1 MKKGDIVGQ
10 ALSPAQKWIE
20 QFVLRRLDNV
30 KRYSN
35 HPATVR
41 EREEKLNE
49 IPSKTPNGKRI
60 RDSLNTPSLRN
71 RELPGPGTWMP
82 PEWNQLHM

>member
-35 HPATVR
+35 HPTTVK
-41 EREEKLNE
+41 ERKEKLNE
-49 IPSKTPNGKRI
+49 IPTETPNGKRI
-60 RDSLNTPSLRN
+60 RDSLNTPSWRQPWS
-71 RELPGPGTWMP
+71 EPPGYRMGPRKP
-82 PEWNQLHM
+82 RYY